1 MQLGKE
7 LILEL
12 SRLKVEGSH
21 PGDMEKLL
29 LVGVREDST
38 GASAKVLDN
47 SRLGSALHSL
57 TVWSRPPESLNGT
70 SITDQAAAIARQVT
84 YLVESLTVLEHDR
97 AGQRAL
103 LRSAPPRETA
113 DAVEYFEGWLTR
125 EASGT
130 LSFSLHRYR
139 HGNNDLSRQAVPI
152 ILTHEVLERLVD
164 DLASILAGIP
174 DA

>member
-1 MQLGKE
+1 MKLGKE

-12 SRLKVEGSH
+12 GKLKTNGSH
-21 PGDMEKLL
+21 PFDMEKLL
-29 LVGVREDST
+29 LVGAREDST
-38 GASAKVLDN
+38 GTSAKVLDS

-57 TVWSRPPESLNGT
+57 SVWSGHPDSLNGT
-70 SITDQAAAIARQVT
+70 GIADQATAIARQVS
-84 YLVESLTVLEHDR
+84 YLVESLALLELDR

-130 LSFSLHRYR
+130 ASFSLHRYR
-139 HGNNDLSRQAVPI
+139 HGNNDMSRQAVPV

-164 DLASILAGIP
+164 DLASILAGHP